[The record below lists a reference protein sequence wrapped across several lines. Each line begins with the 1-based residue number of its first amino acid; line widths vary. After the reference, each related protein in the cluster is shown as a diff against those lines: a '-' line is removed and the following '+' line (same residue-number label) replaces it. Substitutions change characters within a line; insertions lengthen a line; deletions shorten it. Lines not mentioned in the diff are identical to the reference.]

1 MDIEI
6 QKAKTAIINDL
17 PANYLINKKFLD
29 DHPNVIFV
37 FGDNTIRR
45 GKKGGA
51 VLRDHPQSYGFITKK
66 YPNNNPSSFF
76 YKDEYEKVLKKEITK
91 LRKLIFTNKSKIFL
105 ITKLG
110 AGLANR
116 NGIWQLI
123 KPHLIKLEKDHP
135 NVVLLF

>member
-76 YKDEYEKVLKKEITK
+76 YKDEYEKVLKKK
-91 LRKLIFTNKSKIFL
+91 LQNCENLFLLINPKYFL
-105 ITKLG
+105 SL
-110 AGLANR
+110 N
-116 NGIWQLI
+116 
-123 KPHLIKLEKDHP
+123 
-135 NVVLLF
+135 